1 MKNQGFALVGILIVL
16 AIAALIIAY
25 TSGGLGKSQQNQKQN
40 TIQIKNKAETDLN
53 SSKKSLEDYQSQLN
67 QN

>member
-25 TSGGLGKSQQNQKQN
+25 TSGELGKNQQNQKQN
-40 TIQIKNKAETDLN
+40 TIQIKNNAEADLN